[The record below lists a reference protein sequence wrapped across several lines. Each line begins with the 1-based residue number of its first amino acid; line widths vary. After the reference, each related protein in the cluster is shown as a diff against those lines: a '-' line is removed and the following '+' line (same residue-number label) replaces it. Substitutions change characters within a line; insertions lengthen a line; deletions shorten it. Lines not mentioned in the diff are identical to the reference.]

1 MEKTLENFYA
11 SLKWIENATV
21 DLKFQVD
28 DIEGKID
35 SRHANVNQ
43 TRYWW
48 IIFWH
53 PAKMKLNQ
61 VCFKKKGPE
70 VLIDYKIILR
80 FTTN

>member
-35 SRHANVNQ
+35 SRHANQNQ

-48 IIFWH
+48 TIYFDTKQKWSYI
-53 PAKMKLNQ
+53 
-61 VCFKKKGPE
+61 
-70 VLIDYKIILR
+70 
-80 FTTN
+80 

>member
-35 SRHANVNQ
+35 SRHSNQNQ
-43 TRYWW
+43 TRRYW
-48 IIFWH
+48 
-53 PAKMKLNQ
+53 
-61 VCFKKKGPE
+61 
-70 VLIDYKIILR
+70 
-80 FTTN
+80 